1 MKFLANSVKYNL
13 CRHVCLLNFD
23 PLLSIGLTQFP
34 DIYYNLSNGKFLAAA
49 FQKSVKIREKYL
61 PIERGE
67 LH

>member
-1 MKFLANSVKYNL
+1 M
-13 CRHVCLLNFD
+13 NFD

-34 DIYYNLSNGKFLAAA
+34 DIYYNLSNGQFLAAV
-49 FQKSVKIREKYL
+49 FQKSVKIGEKYL